1 MYILKSRAVLST
13 VYQSI
18 KHRSPHFVFF
28 EKNEKIEYIKYIFFF
43 FVFFDF
49 ESYMLGRTGR
59 SRDRACLIRNTKMA
73 MNVI

>member
-1 MYILKSRAVLST
+1 MLDTL
-13 VYQSI
+13 SI
-18 KHRSPHFVFF
+18 KHRSGHFVFF
-28 EKNEKIEYIKYIFFF
+28 EKIEYIKYIFVF

-49 ESYMLGRTGR
+49 ESYMLGQTGR